1 MSNKYNLKTIG
12 TYNPYKIG
20 MKDEDFYD
28 ARHVRR
34 ELLGIYFDFKW
45 IYHTV
50 RRYLDWPYFRI
61 VGKSNK

>member
-34 ELLGIYFDFKW
+34 ELLGIYFDFK
-45 IYHTV
+45 
-50 RRYLDWPYFRI
+50 
-61 VGKSNK
+61 